1 MAIFSESDLASLRE
15 YYPERAGALSHGL
28 SGHPLLTLEALV
40 ELGRRMPREDV
51 EYNAGD
57 LPYGVEPDAVSHNGL
72 SVEETIRR
80 IEDCGSW
87 MVLKHV
93 EKDPAYK
100 ALLEECLGELA
111 QVIEPVSGRMLTK
124 VGFIFVSSPHAVT
137 PFHLDPEHNV
147 LLQIR
152 GSKTMMIVPG
162 DESVVPPEK
171 HEAYH
176 VGGHRNVP
184 WRDELEAR
192 GHKFELTPGD
202 AVHVPLMWPHW
213 VKNGPEPSISF
224 SVTWKSDW
232 VYQEAYARRMNHIL
246 RGTGLRPNSPA
257 PFPGSN
263 AGKAYA
269 FRAICKARRVVGL
282 HPPGWK

>member
-1 MAIFSESDLASLRE
+1 MTIFSEADLARLRL
-15 YYPERAGALSHGL
+15 YYPERPGALSHGL
-28 SGHPLLTLEALV
+28 AGHPLLTLEALV
-40 ELGRRMPREDV
+40 ELGRRMPRADV

-57 LPYGVEPDAVSHNGL
+57 LPYGVDPEAVSHNGL
-72 SVEETIRR
+72 SVEDTIRR
-80 IEDCGSW
+80 IEECGSW

-93 EKDPAYK
+93 DKDPAYK

-111 QVIEPVSGRMLTK
+111 GVIEPVSGEMVTK
-124 VGFIFVSSPHAVT
+124 VGFIFVSSPGAVT

-152 GSKTMMIVPG
+152 GTKTMMIVEG
-162 DESVVPPEK
+162 DESVVPAEK

-184 WRDELEAR
+184 WSDDFEAR
-192 GHKFELTPGD
+192 GHRFALTPGD

-224 SVTWKSDW
+224 SITWKSRW
-232 VYQEAYARRMNHIL
+232 IYEEADARGMNHLL
-246 RGTGLRPNSPA
+246 RRWGVDPASPA
-257 PFPGSN
+257 PFPQRN
-263 AGKAYA
+263 PAKAYA
-269 FRAICKARRVVGL
+269 YRAIRKAREQLGR
-282 HPPGWK
+282 